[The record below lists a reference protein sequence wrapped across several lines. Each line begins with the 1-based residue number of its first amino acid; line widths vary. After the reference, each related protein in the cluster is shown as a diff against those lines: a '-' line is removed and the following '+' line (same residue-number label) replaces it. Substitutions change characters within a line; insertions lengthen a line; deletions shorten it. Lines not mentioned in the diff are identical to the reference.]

1 MALVDSLLASFQQA
15 QATANAANEARY
27 QKGLAIFDKIISQFQ
42 EGGAFSQATEAALAT
57 GEKRSVAQGMQ
68 SLVSSGLSG
77 TTEAATLGRQFQ
89 EEVGTPARLTAESER
104 VRGYTGALGQKA
116 GFIERREDV
125 GPDFATIASLAKDV
139 GKGQTATASF
149 TTGPRGEVYYGGRQY
164 GNAAALKKS
173 LWGK

>member
-15 QATANAANEARY
+15 QVAANAANESRY
-27 QKGLAIFDKIISQFQ
+27 QKGLEIFDKIISQFQ

-77 TTEAATLGRQFQ
+77 TTQAATLGRQFQ
-89 EEVGTPARLTAESER
+89 EEVGTPARLAAESER
-104 VRGYTGALGQKA
+104 VRSFTSALGQKA

-125 GPDFATIASLAKDV
+125 GPSFSDIAGLAQSVGRGQAAGSTQPTVRRDV
-139 GKGQTATASF
+139 RGNVMTPGYRGGLLSF
-149 TTGPRGEVYYGGRQY
+149 GGRR
-164 GNAAALKKS
+164 
-173 LWGK
+173 